1 MQPMRL
7 PQFILFIL
15 ILSFLMP
22 PRGRVDAASI
32 TVDENCSL
40 SDAIVAANTDT
51 AVGGCAAG
59 SGADAI
65 ALTMNIALAAALPPI
80 AADLAIEG
88 NGYSIS
94 GNDAYGIF
102 AANGSSLTINNLII
116 TAGFSSTAG
125 GGIYV
130 LQGSLTLSNS
140 TIQGASA
147 RDAGGGIYANDSRVE
162 IIGSEIRDNSA
173 GASGGGGLY
182 FSSSDGTQTLDITD
196 TAFTR
201 NTSTQAGGAL
211 RIAGGTVTIKR
222 SSFSFNEGDEGGAI
236 ENTNGILRIENSTFN
251 SNEARLGG
259 GLSSFGGEAT
269 LTHTTW
275 AHNSAGEKG
284 GAIHLVGWTGTVK
297 LRNTLIAGS
306 AGGDC
311 DSGLNPFSITENVGN
326 FIQDGS
332 CSPAQT
338 GDPLLDEAVGSP
350 AYFPL
355 QAGSPAIDSADNSY
369 CPAVD
374 QLGTSRPQGAA
385 CEIGAY
391 EVPVDL
397 LPETTLEVMSEPS
410 PEATLEVMSEPSPEA
425 TLEVTPEPTPPATT
439 QPPPEPTPQPTPTP
453 DDACLHTVAASE
465 NLFRLAILYD
475 TTVDDFLQLNDLDT
489 DLIRVGQVL
498 SIPNCGASEPASVCP
513 NLTETIAVDVNTE
526 EQYGAVLCRQVRTD
540 EIDRPPGLADF
551 VHAVYVWGD
560 MSGGVEV
567 CFRDGGSLIFLD
579 AASSPPEI
587 FALPSDSL
595 SGMTCGQIDRVG
607 TVVLVAPDS

>member
-7 PQFILFIL
+7 PQSILFIL
-15 ILSFLMP
+15 ILSFLMLP
-22 PRGRVDAASI
+22 VEQVDAASI

-40 SDAIVAANTDT
+40 SDAIVAANTDA

-65 ALTMNIALAAALPPI
+65 ALTMNITLAAALPPI
-80 AADLAIEG
+80 AADVAIEG
-88 NGYSIS
+88 NSYSIS

-102 AANGSSLTINNLII
+102 AVNGSSLTINNLTI
-116 TAGFSSTAG
+116 TDGFSSTAG
-125 GGIYV
+125 GGISV
-130 LQGSLTLSNS
+130 LHGSLTLSNS

-162 IIGSEIRDNSA
+162 IIGSEIKGNSA
-173 GASGGGGLY
+173 GAGGGGGLY
-182 FSSSDGTQTLDITD
+182 FSSSYGTQTLDITD

-211 RIAGGTVTIKR
+211 RIARGTVTIKR

-236 ENTNGILRIENSTFN
+236 ENTNGTLRIENSTFN
-251 SNEARLGG
+251 NNEARLGG
-259 GLSSFGGEAT
+259 GLSLFGSEVT

-275 AHNSAGEKG
+275 AHNSAAEKG
-284 GAIHLVGWTGTVK
+284 GAIYLVGWTGTLK
-297 LRNTLIAGS
+297 LRNTLVAGN

-311 DSGLNPFSITENVGN
+311 DSGLNPFSITENVGS

-332 CSPAQT
+332 CSPTRT

-355 QAGSPAIDSADNSY
+355 QAGSPAIDSADDSY
-369 CPAVD
+369 CPPVD

-391 EVPVDL
+391 EAPADL
-397 LPETTLEVMSEPS
+397 LPEATPEVTPESP
-410 PEATLEVMSEPSPEA
+410 PEATP
-425 TLEVTPEPTPPATT
+425 EVTPEPTS
-439 QPPPEPTPQPTPTP
+439 QPTPQPSPEPTPQPTPQPTP
-453 DDACLHTVAASE
+453 DDACLHTVAASQ
-465 NLFRLAILYD
+465 NLFRLAIFYD
-475 TTVDDFLQLNDLDT
+475 TTVEDFLRLNDLDT

-498 SIPNCGASEPASVCP
+498 SIPNCGDSEPVSVCP
-513 NLTETIAVDVNTE
+513 NLTETIVVDVNTA
-526 EQYGAVLCRQVRTD
+526 EQYGAVLCRQVPTD

-567 CFRDGGSLIFLD
+567 CFRDGGSLVFLD

-587 FALPSDSL
+587 FSLPSS
-595 SGMTCGQIDRVG
+595 SQAGMTCGRIDRVG
-607 TVVLVAPDS
+607 TVVLVASDP